1 MRKILRDTFKLSDF
15 RPQQIQ
21 TINAILSKHDVLLL
35 APTGGGKSLCYQLPA
50 LYSVGL
56 TVVVSP
62 LLALMQNQVWA
73 LQKLGVDAEMLEQQT
88 DRAKNNAILKM
99 MSEGKDHCN
108 FRDNSHLKLDFIH
121 FISSPSQAI

>member
-1 MRKILRDTFKLSDF
+1 MSDF

-50 LYSVGL
+50 MHSPGL

-73 LQKLGVDAEMLEQQT
+73 LQKIGIDAEMLEQQT

-99 MSEGKDHCN
+99 MSEGKNHCKT
-108 FRDNSHLKLDFIH
+108 FIDNILFFKSLSLTMN
-121 FISSPSQAI
+121 SPKQRQS